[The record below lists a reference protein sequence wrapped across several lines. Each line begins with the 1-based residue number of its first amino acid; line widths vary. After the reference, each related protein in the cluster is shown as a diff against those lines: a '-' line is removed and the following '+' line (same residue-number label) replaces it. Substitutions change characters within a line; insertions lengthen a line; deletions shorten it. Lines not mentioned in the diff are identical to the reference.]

1 MWQDLVILGSGMP
14 DNRVYKRNPPGDLQA
29 FDVRTGRRVWRFNTI
44 PQQGEYGNETWED
57 ESWSY
62 TGSTNVWGPFTV
74 DAERGLVYF
83 PVGTPN
89 NDFYGGHRKGDN
101 LFAESVLCLD
111 ARTGKRVWH
120 FQTVRHG
127 VWDYDL
133 PAPPNLM
140 TITVDGRTIDAV
152 AVTSGPGLVGS
163 LLVGVCAAKALAW
176 QRELPLLSI
185 NHLEGHI
192 RSVFIEHPEIA
203 FPAIALVVSGGHTA
217 LYLCPE
223 EGVYRM
229 LARTRDDA
237 AGEAFDKVAK
247 LLGLGY
253 PGGPVID
260 RLSEN
265 GDETAVPF
273 RTAVMKDRS
282 LDFSFSG
289 LKTAVRRKVL
299 AEGLDHPSAT
309 GGDVSEPVR
318 NMVASFQKAVVDAL
332 IGRTLEACSRE
343 QVRTVLV
350 SGGVACNTRLRR
362 AFEETG
368 TEHGLDVYF
377 PSPVY
382 TTDNAAM
389 IAAAGFLHLE
399 RDCRAKL
406 DLNADPGLKL

>member
-1 MWQDLVILGSGMP
+1 MTRILGIETSC
-14 DNRVYKRNPPGDLQA
+14 DETAAAVVD
-29 FDVRTGRRVWRFNTI
+29 DRTHVL
-44 PQQGEYGNETWED
+44 
-57 ESWSY
+57 S
-62 TGSTNVWGPFTV
+62 NVV
-74 DAERGLVYF
+74 ASQVELHRK
-83 PVGTPN
+83 
-89 NDFYGGHRKGDN
+89 YGGVVPEIASRHHVEVI
-101 LFAESVLCLD
+101 APVITEALD
-111 ARTGKRVWH
+111 QAGT
-120 FQTVRHG
+120 TL
-127 VWDYDL
+127 D
-133 PAPPNLM
+133 
-140 TITVDGRTIDAV
+140 TIDAV

-273 RTAVMKDRS
+273 RKAVMKDRS

-289 LKTAVRRKVL
+289 LKSAVRRKVL